1 MSSDPVRRN
10 YSVGKKMDAKKIGIA
25 TCVGL
30 IASLESDY
38 IFYQRTSVGC
48 IKLNRSRLTLRRD
61 FFMTNVNN
69 NCFHL
74 PRQFVDKE
82 TSLRYTWCKGNKFG
96 GDILCNTLM
105 NLFVKYMEKQE
116 ILSKLTE
123 NEKLHGYNY
132 SEIHTIAAIG
142 DLEKP
147 NVTEIANY
155 MNVTRG
161 AISKITKKLLEQKL
175 IEAYQIKSNRQKIFF
190 RLTETGQLLY
200 DEHEKRHNLWL
211 KRDTAFMNQ
220 FDSEIL
226 KQVEDFMQSF
236 NDYLESQIEELGG
249 NADEN

>member
-1 MSSDPVRRN
+1 M
-10 YSVGKKMDAKKIGIA
+10 
-25 TCVGL
+25 
-30 IASLESDY
+30 
-38 IFYQRTSVGC
+38 
-48 IKLNRSRLTLRRD
+48 
-61 FFMTNVNN
+61 
-69 NCFHL
+69 
-74 PRQFVDKE
+74 
-82 TSLRYTWCKGNKFG
+82 
-96 GDILCNTLM
+96 CNTLM

-190 RLTETGQLLY
+190 KLTEAGQFLY

-211 KRDTAFMNQ
+211 KRDNAFIKQ
-220 FDSEIL
+220 FSPETVE
-226 KQVEDFMQSF
+226 QVEKFMKEF
-236 NDYLESQIEELGG
+236 NDYLETQIEKLGE
-249 NADEN
+249 NSDEN